1 MVQNGRFVGQHGKF
15 ITNVANELRHW
26 ESIGE
31 MKRIDKAHHFL
42 FEDVPCHINRLNGHN
57 DDLWTLNFQTKVQL
71 LTIKCLFTVSFQPG
85 RITSARI
92 LSSSSSSQVC
102 FLWVTRK
109 YLHFVPIYMT
119 TVWESPLVLGFDLTR
134 YYLAL
139 QWCSRDHGHY
149 LGYLIIVRRQCLH
162 CKQQCIRFL
171 RILFVVVFFGWND
184 VKFRLGSQYFIH
196 IHINIDIIWIINI
209 FTFADEYFHSDWQ
222 NLTIRRNG
230 KNDMNSKQKEN
241 FVRL

>member
-1 MVQNGRFVGQHGKF
+1 MPFYCFISAGKNHERTYFVF
-15 ITNVANELRHW
+15 FFFF
-26 ESIGE
+26 SS
-31 MKRIDKAHHFL
+31 L
-42 FEDVPCHINRLNGHN
+42 FSLGDPKI
-57 DDLWTLNFQTKVQL
+57 
-71 LTIKCLFTVSFQPG
+71 FTFRS
-85 RITSARI
+85 
-92 LSSSSSSQVC
+92 
-102 FLWVTRK
+102 
-109 YLHFVPIYMT
+109 YLHDHCVRI
-119 TVWESPLVLGFDLTR
+119 SACLGFDLTR

-171 RILFVVVFFGWND
+171 RILLLLLFFGWND